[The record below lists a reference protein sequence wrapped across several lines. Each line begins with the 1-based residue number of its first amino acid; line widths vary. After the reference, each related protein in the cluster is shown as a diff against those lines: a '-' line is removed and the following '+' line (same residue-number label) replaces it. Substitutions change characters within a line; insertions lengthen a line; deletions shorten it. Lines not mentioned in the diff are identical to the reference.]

1 MDKTHGT
8 KSPKPPVEEILSRL
22 ELGLRKYNHGVRVND
37 DTRTWGTRL
46 NSWME
51 MAKEEFL
58 DAIIYVTAD
67 YIKVGRNSWR
77 RCALLEKECTQL
89 CRPRTDDNNELI
101 MYIIDNYEHIESKKH
116 RDMLRKLFTM
126 CKLCDD

>member
-1 MDKTHGT
+1 
-8 KSPKPPVEEILSRL
+8 
-22 ELGLRKYNHGVRVND
+22 
-37 DTRTWGTRL
+37 
-46 NSWME
+46 

-67 YIKVGRNSWR
+67 YIKMGRNSWR
-77 RCALLEKECTQL
+77 RCTLLEKEYRPQL
-89 CRPRTDDNNELI
+89 DDDNELI

-126 CKLCDD
+126 CKICDD